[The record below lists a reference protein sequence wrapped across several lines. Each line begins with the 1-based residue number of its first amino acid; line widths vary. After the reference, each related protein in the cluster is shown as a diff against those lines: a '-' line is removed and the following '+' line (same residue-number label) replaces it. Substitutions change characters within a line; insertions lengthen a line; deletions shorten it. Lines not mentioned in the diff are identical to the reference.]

1 MEPAVG
7 GGVSLY
13 RDCGMRNCG
22 GEYFAV
28 SEGEVDAA
36 EDLGW

>member
-1 MEPAVG
+1 
-7 GGVSLY
+7 
-13 RDCGMRNCG
+13 MRNCG